1 MWIFHFFMSEPA
13 KSQHV
18 TAVPQGVDGAV
29 GVGSSHWYVGM
40 VNSRH
45 EKSASDKLSSL
56 GIENYVATQEE
67 VRIWSNGRRRRL
79 QRVVIPGIVFIR
91 CTDRERRD
99 IVQLPYINRFM
110 VNRSVE
116 TGGLNKPVAVIPD
129 RQLHRL
135 QYMLGHSDS
144 PVTFEPTVYRI
155 HDNVRVIRGRL
166 QGLEGEIMR
175 HSDGS
180 HTLTI
185 SIAQLGGAT
194 VHIDPHDVEKLSQ

>member
-1 MWIFHFFMSEPA
+1 MSEPV
-13 KSQHV
+13 KSQQV
-18 TAVPQGVDGAV
+18 TAVPPGVDGAV
-29 GVGSSHWYVGM
+29 GVQPRHWYVGM

-45 EKSASDKLSSL
+45 EKSAAEKLGSL
-56 GIENYVATQEE
+56 GIESYVATQEE
-67 VRIWSNGRRRRL
+67 VRIWNNGRRRRVE
-79 QRVVIPGIVFIR
+79 RIVIPGIVFIR
-91 CTDRERRD
+91 CSDRERRE

-129 RQLHRL
+129 HQLQQL

-144 PVTFEPTVYRI
+144 PVTFEPTVYRVR
-155 HDNVRVIRGRL
+155 DNVRVIRGRL
-166 QGLEGEIMR
+166 QGLEGEILR

-194 VHIDPHDVEKLSQ
+194 VHIDPHDVEKL